1 MRERLAQG
9 LMAIGIVLAMMGSTV
24 FAQQRRAVTVRE
36 LFASNHRLEV
46 EAGTEVLWADPHF
59 DRVWFPRGGPQVKP
73 TDAGLATRFDTP
85 GTYKGTFTVSG
96 GHSATDVYS
105 LTVVVKGAS
114 R

>member
-1 MRERLAQG
+1 
-9 LMAIGIVLAMMGSTV
+9 
-24 FAQQRRAVTVRE
+24 
-36 LFASNHRLEV
+36 
-46 EAGTEVLWADPHF
+46 
-59 DRVWFPRGGPQVKP
+59 VWFPRGGPQVKP